1 MVTLLRLVSLLI
13 LVAGVI
19 GAIELLPPTGGARS
33 LIGTVLGC
41 VIGGSENADQG
52 GATACS
58 GFLPSLYGLLGGF
71 LAALLIGAL
80 ASLLYN
86 AKKTRE
92 IMERFEDVGGPSG

>member
-13 LVAGVI
+13 LAAGVI
-19 GAIELLPPTGGARS
+19 GAIEFLPPAGGGRS
-33 LIGTVLGC
+33 LTGTILGC
-41 VIGGSENADQG
+41 VIGGSENANQG
-52 GATACS
+52 GAAAC
-58 GFLPSLYGLLGGF
+58 GDFLPSLYGLLGGF

-92 IMERFEDVGGPSG
+92 IMERFEDVGGPSA